1 MTLASRPGSPSLS
14 AAPNAAGAALHGLDA
29 PAASR
34 LVSEEFE
41 KLSSRI
47 PAPVLAT
54 DRAAA
59 HDAINSGV
67 KALTPT
73 LRTAAV
79 SDAAGVLGKIGWD
92 EAAKLLREAN
102 RPETPEDIRLLLEI
116 KRELGGLRRDIRP
129 STAP

>member
-41 KLSSRI
+41 KFSNRI

-54 DRAAA
+54 YRAAA
-59 HDAINSGV
+59 HDAIDSGV
-67 KALTPT
+67 KAVAHT

-79 SDAAGVLGKIGWD
+79 SGAAGVLVKIGWD
-92 EAAKLLREAN
+92 EAAMLLR
-102 RPETPEDIRLLLEI
+102 
-116 KRELGGLRRDIRP
+116 
-129 STAP
+129 